1 MYIPNRFAPSSA
13 AIVSPRLHDPT
24 PRPAQQVGGGRGL
37 TNTDR
42 EYVTESM
49 GTIAPHLARNIALDM
64 PRRNY
69 TILPGG
75 EQVFLEDVETVAVS
89 RHVDGRQA
97 VDTINR
103 VR

>member
-1 MYIPNRFAPSSA
+1 M
-13 AIVSPRLHDPT
+13 D
-24 PRPAQQVGGGRGL
+24 RGL

-42 EYVTESM
+42 VYVTESM
-49 GTIAPHLARNIALDM
+49 GTITPFMARNIALDM

-89 RHVDGRQA
+89 RQVDDGKQE
-97 VDTINR
+97 VDTFNR

>member
-1 MYIPNRFAPSSA
+1 MYIPNRFAPSDA

-24 PRPAQQVGGGRGL
+24 ARPVQTVGGDRGL
-37 TNTDR
+37 TNTLR
-42 EYVTESM
+42 VGMTESL
-49 GTIAPHLARNIALDM
+49 GPIAPHLARNIALDM

-75 EQVFLEDVETVAVS
+75 EQVFLEDVETVAVF
-89 RHVDGRQA
+89 RQVDGRQA